1 MSIYLPRWSDLP
13 CGPFFNKEMTD
24 YINKTFDFFL
34 NESGRLTPTMVQNYV
49 KWEMLPCPSGRKYT
63 KKHLAYLIVISILKD
78 VLTIQEVHQG
88 IYLSLQLMS
97 VEQAYNVFSSSLEKQ
112 NLTIRKTVHQKCSP
126 CTSLFSDKKTIAID
140 CAVASFLY
148 QFYTRKILS
157 VNGYQNFKKEFTL

>member
-1 MSIYLPRWSDLP
+1 MLLDLPRWSELP

-34 NESGRLTPTMVQNYV
+34 KESGGLTPTMVQNYV
-49 KWEMLPCPSGRKYT
+49 KWEMFPSPSGRKYT

-88 IYLSLQLMS
+88 IYLSLQLMH
-97 VEQAYNVFSSSLEKQ
+97 VEQAYNVFISSLEKQ
-112 NLTIRKTVHQKCSP
+112 NLTIQNAVYQKSLP
-126 CTSLFSDKKTIAID
+126 CTALFSDKKTIAID

-148 QFYTRKILS
+148 RFYTRKILS
-157 VNGYQNFKKEFTL
+157 VNGYQNFKKEFTP